1 MRLHRPAAR
10 LVAIDLAAN
19 LSKPW
24 DLEVSVC
31 QWLPAHPWVGVG
43 GGDAKEQTAAGRT
56 MRTAGSNGLR
66 YKKKSTTLHM
76 RIERDDRR

>member
-56 MRTAGSNGLR
+56 MRTARQQWVAL
-66 YKKKSTTLHM
+66 
-76 RIERDDRR
+76 